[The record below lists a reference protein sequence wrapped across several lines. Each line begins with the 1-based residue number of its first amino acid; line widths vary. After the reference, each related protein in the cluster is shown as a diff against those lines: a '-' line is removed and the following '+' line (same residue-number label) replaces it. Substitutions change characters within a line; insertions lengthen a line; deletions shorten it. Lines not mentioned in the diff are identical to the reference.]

1 MGAFLLSH
9 FEAQRFMT
17 SSERWVEVKIL
28 GELGR
33 KFGRSYRFMVKNPRD
48 VISAL
53 SRQLDG
59 FKEYLCNA
67 HENGM
72 GFRLVTDEPEG
83 IDYEKLELS
92 CERLIIA
99 PVIVGAGGKGF
110 GIGQILLGVALVALA
125 FIPGVGSAVAAGAAK
140 ASFTALGTSL
150 FTLGAG
156 LVLTGIAGLI
166 SPQANLSAGKSTDK
180 TKKRE
185 SFIFDRSAELTSQG
199 YPVPLVYGRYLIS
212 SPLYVSSSISTE
224 NIGV

>member
-1 MGAFLLSH
+1 
-9 FEAQRFMT
+9 MT
-17 SSERWVEVKIL
+17 SGERWMEVKLL

-33 KFGRSYRFMVKNPRD
+33 KFGRSYKFLVKNPKD
-48 VISAL
+48 VLSAL

-59 FKEYLCNA
+59 FKEYLCQA

-83 IDYEKLELS
+83 IDYDRLELS

-99 PVIVGAGGKGF
+99 PVVAGAGGKGF

-125 FIPGVGSAVAAGAAK
+125 FIPGIGTATSAAIAAGTAK
-140 ASFTALGTSL
+140 AGLTALGTSL

-156 LVLTGIAGLI
+156 LILTGIAGFL
-166 SPQANLSAGKSTDK
+166 SPQANLSAGGSD
-180 TKKRE
+180 TKKKE

-212 SPLYVSSSISTE
+212 SPLYISSAVSTE

>member
-1 MGAFLLSH
+1 
-9 FEAQRFMT
+9 MT

-33 KFGRSYRFMVKNPRD
+33 KFGRSYRFLVKNPKD

-53 SRQLDG
+53 SRQIDG
-59 FKEYLCNA
+59 FKDYLCNA

-99 PVIVGAGGKGF
+99 PVIAGAGGRGF

-125 FIPGVGSAVAAGAAK
+125 FIPGVGTATAAAVSAGAK
-140 ASFTALGTSL
+140 AGLTALGTSL

-156 LVLTGIAGLI
+156 LILTGVAGFL
-166 SPQANLSAGKSTDK
+166 SPQANLSAGNSTDE

-212 SPLYVSSSISTE
+212 SPLYISSSISTE

>member
-1 MGAFLLSH
+1 
-9 FEAQRFMT
+9 MT
-17 SSERWVEVKIL
+17 SGERWVEVKLL

-33 KFGRSYRFMVKNPRD
+33 KFGRTYKFLVKNPKE

-72 GFRLVTDEPEG
+72 GFRLVTDEPDG
-83 IDYEKLELS
+83 IDYEQLELS
-92 CERLIIA
+92 CQRLIIA
-99 PVIVGAGGKGF
+99 PVIEGAGGRGF

-125 FIPGVGSAVAAGAAK
+125 FIPGIGAVTAASAAANSALTAGAL
-140 ASFTALGTSL
+140 TGLGTSL

-156 LVLTGIAGLI
+156 LILTGIAGLI
-166 SPQANLSAGKSTDK
+166 SPQANTSMAGASE
-180 TKKRE
+180 TKKRD

-212 SPLYVSSSISTE
+212 SPLYISSSISTE
-224 NIGV
+224 QIGV

>member
-1 MGAFLLSH
+1 
-9 FEAQRFMT
+9 MT
-17 SSERWVEVKIL
+17 SGERWMEVKLL

-33 KFGRSYRFMVKNPRD
+33 KFGRSYKFLVKNPKD
-48 VISAL
+48 VLSAL

-72 GFRLVTDEPEG
+72 GFRLVTDEPDG
-83 IDYEKLELS
+83 IDYDRLELS

-99 PVIVGAGGKGF
+99 PVVAGSGGKGF
-110 GIGQILLGVALVALA
+110 SIGQILLGVALVALA
-125 FIPGVGSAVAAGAAK
+125 FIPGVGSAIAAGAAN
-140 ASFTALGTSL
+140 ATFTAVGTSL

-156 LVLTGIAGLI
+156 LILTGIAGLL
-166 SPQANLSAGKSTDK
+166 SPQANLSAGSSE
-180 TKKRE
+180 TKKKE

-199 YPVPLVYGRYLIS
+199 YPVPLVYGRYLIA
-212 SPLYVSSSISTE
+212 SPLYISSAVSTE